1 MADRKILNSLETANV
16 FSVEQRTDRVVV
28 FTEEC
33 DGYFQIALNKD
44 GIGGL
49 IKELTE
55 IHSEMIGTGHG

>member
-1 MADRKILNSLETANV
+1 MADRKILNRLETANI

-33 DGYFQIALNKD
+33 DLYFQHGLNKD
-44 GIGGL
+44 DLGML

-55 IHSEMIGTGHG
+55 IHSEMIGPGHG